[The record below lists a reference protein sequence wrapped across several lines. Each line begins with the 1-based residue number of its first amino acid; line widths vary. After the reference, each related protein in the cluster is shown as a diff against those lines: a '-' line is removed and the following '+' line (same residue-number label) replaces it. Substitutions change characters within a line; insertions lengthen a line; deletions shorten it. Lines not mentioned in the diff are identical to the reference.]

1 MSENDRRGGYRE
13 FSSLKFQTVVG
24 YRSLIVCTCVCVC
37 VSIRQMSSVPL
48 TAPHQRYQPHP
59 PPRAALILSVC
70 LFAESLP
77 SVSSGYCRNSDVQSL
92 SLFRLHV
99 CGARIGAICVCV
111 CVCVCMGI
119 VLVRRT
125 CTEKLVR
132 NSFVLAFGVLGR
144 REIRVHHTR
153 DHHRTPLIVRQTD
166 EIWRNSTQF
175 VPKN

>member
-1 MSENDRRGGYRE
+1 MH
-13 FSSLKFQTVVG
+13 
-24 YRSLIVCTCVCVC
+24 VC

-77 SVSSGYCRNSDVQSL
+77 SVSSGYCRNSDVQSPSL
-92 SLFRLHV
+92 SSPRVL
-99 CGARIGAICVCV
+99 ARVCV
-111 CVCVCMGI
+111 CVCIGI

-132 NSFVLAFGVLGR
+132 NSFVLAFGVLGDEIR
-144 REIRVHHTR
+144 AQASRPPSNSALSVKQTRFIHAWYNSICAYLIEELGFFFFFEFKDSREI
-153 DHHRTPLIVRQTD
+153 
-166 EIWRNSTQF
+166 
-175 VPKN
+175 